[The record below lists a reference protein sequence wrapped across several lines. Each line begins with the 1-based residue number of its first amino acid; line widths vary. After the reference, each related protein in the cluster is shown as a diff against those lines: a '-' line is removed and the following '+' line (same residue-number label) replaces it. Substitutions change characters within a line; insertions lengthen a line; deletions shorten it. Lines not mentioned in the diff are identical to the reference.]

1 MKKYLNIKL
10 LSKAFLFVIVSLL
23 VNCQKEDTFEEKTS
37 TNPSF
42 TYKVTSLNELT
53 KLKPVIT
60 NVKKMTTKT
69 SSFSRDL
76 PDVLP
81 LENIDETKV
90 IQYTDSTGYS
100 TYTFKIINEDNNS
113 INFEN
118 L

>member
-53 KLKPVIT
+53 KLKPVIS
-60 NVKKMTTKT
+60 NVKKMTPKAT
-69 SSFSRDL
+69 SFNRDL
-76 PDVLP
+76 P
-81 LENIDETKV
+81 E
-90 IQYTDSTGYS
+90 
-100 TYTFKIINEDNNS
+100 
-113 INFEN
+113 FES
-118 L
+118 